1 MASFDTLSAT
11 DAQFLYWDSD
21 RTPMNMG
28 NLCIFEGGPLTDEHG
43 AFRLADVRRAIES
56 RLHLVPRYRRK
67 VLEVPGG
74 FAHPV
79 LVDDPD
85 FDIAQHVKLVGLP
98 RPGTDDQLRET
109 YAQLH
114 EGMLNHGRPLWE
126 ITFIE
131 GLEGG
136 RVGMVQKIHH
146 APFDGTSTVDI
157 MDTLFD
163 HTPEHVHVEP
173 PPWRPEPAPEP
184 LALMGAKW
192 GEQVAT
198 MWKPLLEQQ
207 AQPQRQAG
215 GTQEP
220 DRLGELSEA
229 FKSLEEIRKP
239 PKTSLNVPVGPRR
252 RYDWVR
258 TTLAEAKEIRALAPG
273 CTVNDVM
280 LAVVGGGLRE
290 LLGSRGEAVDELV
303 LQVMVPVSL
312 RTGLGTGER
321 AGNMVSGF
329 VAPLPVCEA
338 DHVERLRRIQ
348 ASTREL
354 KEGKQALGIQVMTQS
369 AEYAPAALMAAAG
382 RTAMQ
387 QSSFINL
394 TVTNV
399 PGPRGQ
405 LFLLGARLLELHPMV
420 LIGNDITLNVAVESY
435 AGDVSI
441 GLSADAQAHPD
452 LPVLRDAIRRS
463 IDELLA
469 VARGG

>member
-1 MASFDTLSAT
+1 MATFDTLSAL

-28 NLCIFEGGPLTDEHG
+28 NLCVFEGAGLVDEDG

-56 RLHLVPRYRRK
+56 RLHLIPRYRRK

-85 FDIAQHVKLVGLP
+85 FDIARHVKLVALP
-98 RPGTDDQLRET
+98 RPGTAEQLKET
-109 YAQLH
+109 YASLH

-131 GLEGG
+131 GLEDG
-136 RVGMVQKIHH
+136 RIGMVQKIHH

-157 MDTLFD
+157 MDLLFAE
-163 HTPEHVHVEP
+163 TPQGGFADP
-173 PPWRPEPAPEP
+173 PPWRPEPAPDP

-192 GEQVAT
+192 GEQVSAA
-198 MWKPLLEQQ
+198 WARLLTPQQ
-207 AQPQRQAG
+207 APQARPPTA
-215 GTQEP
+215 
-220 DRLGELSEA
+220 LGESGDPLA
-229 FKSLEEIRKP
+229 SLQQIKPP
-239 PKTSLNVPVGPRR
+239 PKTSLNTAVGPHR
-252 RYDWVR
+252 RYDWVP
-258 TTLAEAKEIRALAPG
+258 TTLAEAKEIRALVPG

-290 LLGSRGEAVDELV
+290 LLRTRGEDVDDLV

-312 RTGLGTGER
+312 RAGVAMGDG

-329 VAPLPVCEA
+329 VAPLPLCDA
-338 DHVERLRRIQ
+338 DHVTRLERIQ
-348 ASTREL
+348 RCTAEL
-354 KEGKQALGIQVMTQS
+354 KASGQAESIQQLTQL
-369 AEYAPAALMAAAG
+369 AQYAPASLLAAAG

-399 PGPRGQ
+399 PGPRRE
-405 LFLLGARLLELHPMV
+405 LYLLGARMLELNPMV
-420 LIGNDITLNVAVESY
+420 LVGNDVTLNVAVESY
-435 AGDVSI
+435 VDRLSI
-441 GLSADAQAHPD
+441 GLCADADAHPD
-452 LPVLRDAIRRS
+452 LPVLRDAVRRS
-463 IDELLA
+463 LDELLDR
-469 VARGG
+469 ARG